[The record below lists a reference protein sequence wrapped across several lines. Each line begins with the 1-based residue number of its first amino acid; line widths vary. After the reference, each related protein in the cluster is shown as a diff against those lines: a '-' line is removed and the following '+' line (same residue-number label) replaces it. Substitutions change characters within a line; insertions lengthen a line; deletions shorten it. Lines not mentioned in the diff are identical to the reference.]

1 MIWLLLNL
9 LMAAPFFAVWVGV
22 PLWLVFKHPDRGH
35 ERRAASGPARSH
47 RAEPAEPQLALVPD
61 AGKHPSSG
69 VSKSFQKICAQN

>member
-1 MIWLLLNL
+1 MILLLLNL
-9 LMAAPFFAVWVGV
+9 LIAVPFLAIWAGA

-35 ERRAASGPARSH
+35 ERRAASGPARSY
-47 RAEPAEPQLALVPD
+47 RAEPAEPQLVLVPD

>member
-47 RAEPAEPQLALVPD
+47 YLRRPRESGPYGRSGSAALPD
-61 AGKHPSSG
+61 TT
-69 VSKSFQKICAQN
+69 